1 MAVRVNSV
9 PAQPD
14 DEDARERLEIDL
26 LLEAIQRRH
35 GYDFRGYAPASL
47 RRRLWHRVYGE
58 GLETLSG
65 LQERI
70 LHQPGCMERLLRD
83 LSINVTEM
91 FRDPSFYRVLR
102 ARVFPLLRTHPF
114 IRVWNAGCSTGEEI
128 YSLAIA
134 LREEGLLER
143 TRIYATDINDAAL
156 ERAGAGSFPL
166 ERMQRYTDNYLRA
179 GGTEAFSSYYAAD
192 GDSAR
197 FDPSLVEGIVLAQ
210 HNLVTD
216 GSFNEFHLIVCR
228 NVMIYFGSALQE
240 EVLQLFGDSMTRFG
254 ILALGRKESI
264 RRSRHAAEYEALDE
278 AEKIFRRRL

>member
-1 MAVRVNSV
+1 MNAVE
-9 PAQPD
+9 D
-14 DEDARERLEIDL
+14 DDARERLEIDL
-26 LLEAIQRRH
+26 LLEAIQRRY
-35 GYDFRGYAPASL
+35 GYDFRGYAAASL

-58 GLETLSG
+58 GLQTLSG

-70 LHQPGCMERLLRD
+70 LHERGCMDRLLRD

-91 FRDPSFYRVLR
+91 FRDPSFYRALR
-102 ARVFPLLRTHPF
+102 ERVFPLLRTHPF

-143 TRIYATDINDAAL
+143 TRIYATDIDGAAL
-156 ERAGAGSFPL
+156 ERASAGAFPL
-166 ERMQRYTDNYLRA
+166 ERMQRYTENYLRA
-179 GGTEAFSSYYAAD
+179 GGTEAFSIYYAAD

-197 FDPSLVEGIVLAQ
+197 FDPSLVEGSVLAQ

-228 NVMIYFGSALQE
+228 NVMIYFGPALQE
-240 EVLQLFGDSMTRFG
+240 EVLKLFGDSMTRFG

-264 RRSRHAAEYEALDE
+264 RRSRHAAEYEPLDE
-278 AEKIFRRRL
+278 AEKIYRRRV

>member
-1 MAVRVNSV
+1 VTVD
-9 PAQPD
+9 D
-14 DEDARERLEIDL
+14 DEGRERLEIEL
-26 LLEAIQRRH
+26 LLEAIHRVH
-35 GYDFRGYAPASL
+35 GYDFRGYALASL

-58 GLETLSG
+58 GLQTLSG

-70 LHQPGCMERLLRD
+70 LHEPGCMERLLRD

-91 FRDPSFYRVLR
+91 FRDPSFYVALR
-102 ARVFPLLRTHPF
+102 ERVFPLLRTHPF
-114 IRVWNAGCSTGEEI
+114 IRVWQAGCSTGEEI

-134 LREEGLLER
+134 LREGGLLDR
-143 TRIYATDINDAAL
+143 TRIYATDINAAAL
-156 ERAGAGSFPL
+156 RRASSATFPL
-166 ERMQRYTDNYLRA
+166 ERMQRYTENYLRA
-179 GGTEAFSSYYAAD
+179 GGTEAFSSYYSAD
-192 GDSAR
+192 GASAR
-197 FDPSLVEGIVLAQ
+197 FDPALGENIVLAQ

-240 EVLQLFGDSMTRFG
+240 EVLQLFGDSMTRNG

-264 RRSRHAAEYEALDE
+264 RRSRHAAEYEPLDE

>member
-1 MAVRVNSV
+1 VAV
-9 PAQPD
+9 PLD
-14 DEDARERLEIDL
+14 DDPERIEVDL
-26 LLEAIQRRH
+26 LLEAVYRRYS
-35 GYDFRGYAPASL
+35 YDFRGYARASL
-47 RRRLWHRVYGE
+47 RRRLWRRAHDERVR
-58 GLETLSG
+58 TLSG
-65 LQERI
+65 LQERV
-70 LHQPGCMERLLRD
+70 LHDPLVMERLLRD

-91 FRDPSFYRVLR
+91 FRDPSFYRALR
-102 ARVFPLLRTHPF
+102 ERVFPLLRTHPF

-134 LREEGLLER
+134 LREDGLLER

-156 ERAGAGSFPL
+156 QRAGAGAFPL
-166 ERMQRYTDNYLRA
+166 ERMQRYTENYLQA

-228 NVMIYFGSALQE
+228 NVMIYFGRDLQE
-240 EVLQLFGDSMTRFG
+240 EVLQLFGDSMVRFG

-278 AEKIFRRRL
+278 VEKIFRRRL

>member
-1 MAVRVNSV
+1 MAVRVNLD
-9 PAQPD
+9 D
-14 DEDARERLEIDL
+14 DEARERLEIDL
-26 LLEAIQRRH
+26 LLEAIHRRY
-35 GYDFRGYAPASL
+35 GYDFRGYALASL

-70 LHQPGCMERLLRD
+70 LHEPACMDRLLRD

-91 FRDPSFYRVLR
+91 FRDPGFYRALR
-102 ARVFPLLRTHPF
+102 ERVFPLLRTHPF
-114 IRVWNAGCSTGEEI
+114 IRVWNAGCATGEES

-156 ERAGAGSFPL
+156 ERAGSGSFPL
-166 ERMQRYTDNYLRA
+166 QRMQRYTENYLRA
-179 GGTEAFSSYYAAD
+179 GGTEAFSSYYSAD

-197 FDPSLVEGIVLAQ
+197 FDPSLVDGIVLAQ

-240 EVLQLFGDSMTRFG
+240 EVLQLFGDSMARFG

-264 RRSRHAAEYEALDE
+264 RRTRHAELYEPIDE
-278 AEKIFRRRL
+278 AEKIYRRRV

>member
-1 MAVRVNSV
+1 MALRVNSG
-9 PAQPD
+9 D
-14 DEDARERLEIDL
+14 DQDARERLEMDL
-26 LLEAIQRRH
+26 LLDAIQRRF
-35 GYDFRGYAPASL
+35 GYDFRGYATASL

-58 GLETLSG
+58 GLQTLSG

-70 LHQPGCMERLLRD
+70 LHEPGCMDRLLRD

-91 FRDPSFYRVLR
+91 FRDPGFYRALR
-102 ARVFPLLRTHPF
+102 ERVFPLLRTHPF
-114 IRVWNAGCSTGEEI
+114 IRVWNAGCSTGEES

-134 LREEGLLER
+134 LREEGLLDR
-143 TRIYATDINDAAL
+143 TRIYATDINDDAL
-156 ERAGAGSFPL
+156 QRAGSGTFPL
-166 ERMQRYTDNYLRA
+166 ERMQRYTENYLRA
-179 GGTEAFSSYYAAD
+179 GGKEAFSSYYAAN

-197 FDPSLVEGIVLAQ
+197 FDPSLVKGIVLAQ

-264 RRSRHAAEYEALDE
+264 QRSRYAEEYEPLVE
-278 AEKIFRRRL
+278 AEKIFRRRV

>member
-1 MAVRVNSV
+1 MALRVITAPTST
-9 PAQPD
+9 D
-14 DEDARERLEIDL
+14 DDARERLEMDL
-26 LLEAIQRRH
+26 LLEAIQRRY
-35 GYDFRGYAPASL
+35 GYDFRGYATASL

-58 GLETLSG
+58 NLVTLSG

-70 LHQPGCMERLLRD
+70 LHEPACMDRLLRD

-91 FRDPSFYRVLR
+91 FRDPGFYRALR
-102 ARVFPLLRTHPF
+102 ERVFPLLRTHPF
-114 IRVWNAGCSTGEEI
+114 IRVWNAGCSTGEES

-143 TRIYATDINDAAL
+143 TRIYATDIDDRAL
-156 ERAGAGSFPL
+156 ERT
-166 ERMQRYTDNYLRA
+166 ENYLRA

-264 RRSRHAAEYEALDE
+264 RRSRHADEYEPLVE
-278 AEKIFRRRL
+278 AEKIFRRRV

>member
-1 MAVRVNSV
+1 MIAEPPS
-9 PAQPD
+9 A
-14 DEDARERLEIDL
+14 DEDARERLEMDL
-26 LLEAIQRRH
+26 LLEAIQRRY
-35 GYDFRGYAPASL
+35 GYDFRGYATASL

-70 LHQPGCMERLLRD
+70 LHDPACMERLLRD

-91 FRDPSFYRVLR
+91 FRDPGFYRSLR
-102 ARVFPLLRTHPF
+102 ERVFPLLRTHPF
-114 IRVWNAGCSTGEEI
+114 IRIWNAGCSTGEET

-143 TRIYATDINDAAL
+143 TRIYATDINDGAL
-156 ERAGAGSFPL
+156 QRAGAGAFPL
-166 ERMQRYTDNYLRA
+166 EKMQRYTENYLRA
-179 GGTEAFSSYYAAD
+179 GGTEAFSSYYTAD
-192 GDSAR
+192 GENAR
-197 FDPSLVEGIVLAQ
+197 FDPSLGEGIVLAQ

-216 GSFNEFHLIVCR
+216 GSFNEFHLVVCR

-240 EVLQLFGDSMTRFG
+240 EVLELFGDSMTRFA

-264 RRSRHAAEYEALDE
+264 RRSRHADEYEVLDE
-278 AEKIFRRRL
+278 REKIFRRRR

>member
-1 MAVRVNSV
+1 MALRVITA
-9 PAQPD
+9 PPTAED
-14 DEDARERLEIDL
+14 DARERLETDL
-26 LLEAIQRRH
+26 LLEAIQRRY
-35 GYDFRGYAPASL
+35 GYDFRGYATASL

-58 GLETLSG
+58 SLETLSG

-70 LHQPGCMERLLRD
+70 LHDPACMERLLRD

-91 FRDPSFYRVLR
+91 FRDPSFHRALR
-102 ARVFPLLRTHPF
+102 ERVFPLLRTHPF
-114 IRVWNAGCSTGEEI
+114 IRIWNAGCSTGEES

-143 TRIYATDINDAAL
+143 TRIYATDIDEKAL
-156 ERAGAGSFPL
+156 SRAGAGAFPL
-166 ERMQRYTDNYLRA
+166 ERMQRYTENYLKA

-197 FDPSLVEGIVLAQ
+197 FDPSLSAGIVLAQ

-240 EVLQLFGDSMTRFG
+240 EVLQLFGDSMTRNG

-264 RRSRHAAEYEALDE
+264 RRSRHVDEYAPLDE
-278 AEKIFRRRL
+278 AEKIYRRRV

>member
-1 MAVRVNSV
+1 MALRVNS
-9 PAQPD
+9 QPD
-14 DEDARERLEIDL
+14 DHDARERLEMDL
-26 LLEAIQRRH
+26 LLEAIQRRF
-35 GYDFRGYAPASL
+35 GYDFRGYARASL

-70 LHQPGCMERLLRD
+70 LHEPGCMDRLLRD

-91 FRDPSFYRVLR
+91 FRDPGFYRALR
-102 ARVFPLLRTHPF
+102 ERVFPLLRTHPF
-114 IRVWNAGCSTGEEI
+114 IRVWNAGCSTGEES
-128 YSLAIA
+128 YSLAIS
-134 LREEGLLER
+134 LREEGLLDR
-143 TRIYATDINDAAL
+143 TRIYATDIDDAAL
-156 ERAGAGSFPL
+156 ARAGSGSFPL
-166 ERMQRYTDNYLRA
+166 ERMQRYTENYLRA
-179 GGTEAFSSYYAAD
+179 GGTEAFSSYYATD

-240 EVLQLFGDSMTRFG
+240 EVLQLFGDSMTRNG

-264 RRSRHAAEYEALDE
+264 QRSRHAEEYEPLVE
-278 AEKIFRRRL
+278 AERIFRRRL

>member
-1 MAVRVNSV
+1 MSFD
-9 PAQPD
+9 PAHAD
-14 DEDARERLEIDL
+14 DHEVRERLEMDL
-26 LLEAIQRRH
+26 LLEAIQRRY
-35 GYDFRGYAPASL
+35 GYDFRGYATASL

-65 LQERI
+65 LQERV
-70 LHQPGCMERLLRD
+70 LHEPGCMDRLLRD

-91 FRDPSFYRVLR
+91 FRDPGFYRALR

-114 IRVWNAGCSTGEEI
+114 IRVWNAGCATGEES

-143 TRIYATDINDAAL
+143 TRIYATDINDQAL
-156 ERAGAGSFPL
+156 ERAGAGAFPL
-166 ERMQRYTDNYLRA
+166 ERMQRYTENYLRA
-179 GGTEAFSSYYAAD
+179 GGTEAFSTYYSAD

-240 EVLQLFGDSMTRFG
+240 EVLQLFGDSMSRFG

-264 RRSRHAAEYEALDE
+264 RRSRHAEEYEPLDE
-278 AEKIFRRRL
+278 AEKIFRRLV

>member
-1 MAVRVNSV
+1 MALRVIAE
-9 PAQPD
+9 PFTAD
-14 DEDARERLEIDL
+14 DDARERLEMDL
-26 LLEAIQRRH
+26 LLEAIQRRY
-35 GYDFRGYAPASL
+35 GYDFRGYATASL

-70 LHQPGCMERLLRD
+70 LHEPACMDRLLRD

-91 FRDPSFYRVLR
+91 FRDPGFHRALR
-102 ARVFPLLRTHPF
+102 ERVFPLLRTHPF
-114 IRVWNAGCSTGEEI
+114 IRIWNAGCSTGEES

-156 ERAGAGSFPL
+156 ERAGQGAFPL
-166 ERMQRYTDNYLRA
+166 ERMQRYTENYLRA

-192 GDSAR
+192 GENAR
-197 FDPSLVEGIVLAQ
+197 FDPSLVAGIVLAQ

-264 RRSRHAAEYEALDE
+264 RRSRHADEYEPLDE
-278 AEKIFRRRL
+278 HEKIFRRRR

>member
-1 MAVRVNSV
+1 VTVS
-9 PAQPD
+9 D
-14 DEDARERLEIDL
+14 DEGRERLEIEL
-26 LLEAIQRRH
+26 LLEAIHRRH
-35 GYDFRGYAPASL
+35 GYDFRGYALASL

-58 GLETLSG
+58 GLQTLSG

-70 LHQPGCMERLLRD
+70 LHEPGCMDRLLRD

-91 FRDPSFYRVLR
+91 FRDPSFYVALR
-102 ARVFPLLRTHPF
+102 ERVFPLLRTHPF
-114 IRVWNAGCSTGEEI
+114 IRIWQAGCSTGEES

-143 TRIYATDINDAAL
+143 TRIYATDINNAAL
-156 ERAGAGSFPL
+156 ERAGSGAFPL
-166 ERMQRYTDNYLRA
+166 ERMQRYTENYLRA
-179 GGTEAFSSYYAAD
+179 GGTEAFSSYYTAD
-192 GDSAR
+192 GENAR
-197 FDPSLVEGIVLAQ
+197 FDRELGRAVVLAQ

-264 RRSRHAAEYEALDE
+264 RRSRHAAEYEPLDE
-278 AEKIFRRRL
+278 AEKIFRRRI

>member
-1 MAVRVNSV
+1 MAVRVSR
-9 PAQPD
+9 QE
-14 DEDARERLEIDL
+14 DEDARERLEMDL
-26 LLEAIQRRH
+26 LLEAIQRRY
-35 GYDFRGYAPASL
+35 GYDFRGYATASL

-58 GLETLSG
+58 SLQTLSG

-70 LHQPGCMERLLRD
+70 LHDPACMERLLRD

-91 FRDPSFYRVLR
+91 FRDPGFYRALR
-102 ARVFPLLRTHPF
+102 SHVFPLLRTHPF
-114 IRVWNAGCSTGEEI
+114 IRIWNAGCSTGEES

-134 LREEGLLER
+134 LREEGLLDR
-143 TRIYATDINDAAL
+143 TRIYATDIDDKAL
-156 ERAGAGSFPL
+156 ERASAGAFPL
-166 ERMQRYTDNYLRA
+166 ERMQRYTENYLRA
-179 GGTEAFSSYYAAD
+179 GGKEAFSTYYATD
-192 GDSAR
+192 GESAR

-264 RRSRHAAEYEALDE
+264 RRSRHAEEYEPLVE
-278 AEKIFRRRL
+278 AEKIFRRRV

>member
-1 MAVRVNSV
+1 MAVRVNR
-9 PAQPD
+9 QD
-14 DEDARERLEIDL
+14 DEDARERLEMDL
-26 LLEAIQRRH
+26 LLEAIQRRY

-58 GLETLSG
+58 SLQTLSG

-70 LHQPGCMERLLRD
+70 LHEPACMERLLRD

-91 FRDPSFYRVLR
+91 FRDPGFYRALR
-102 ARVFPLLRTHPF
+102 EHVFPLLRTHPF
-114 IRVWNAGCSTGEEI
+114 IRIWNAGCSTGEES

-134 LREEGLLER
+134 LREEGLLQR
-143 TRIYATDINDAAL
+143 TRIYATDIDDKAL
-156 ERAGAGSFPL
+156 ERAGAGAVPL
-166 ERMQRYTDNYLRA
+166 ERMQRYTENYLRA
-179 GGTEAFSSYYAAD
+179 GGKEAFSTYYAAD
-192 GDSAR
+192 GESAR

-264 RRSRHAAEYEALDE
+264 RRSRHAEEYEPLVE
-278 AEKIFRRRL
+278 AEKIFRRRA

>member
-1 MAVRVNSV
+1 MNPS
-9 PAQPD
+9 D
-14 DEDARERLEIDL
+14 HDEARERLEIDL
-26 LLEAIQRRH
+26 LLEAIQRAY
-35 GYDFRGYAPASL
+35 GYDFRGYAHASL

-58 GLETLSG
+58 SLQTLSG

-70 LHQPGCMERLLRD
+70 LHEPASMDRLLRD

-91 FRDPSFYRVLR
+91 FRDPSFFVALR
-102 ARVFPLLRTHPF
+102 ERVFPLLRTHPF
-114 IRVWNAGCSTGEEI
+114 VRIWNAGCSTGEEI

-134 LREEGLLER
+134 LQEDDLLDR

-156 ERAGAGSFPL
+156 ERAAAGTFPL
-166 ERMQRYTDNYLRA
+166 ERMQRYTENYLRA
-179 GGTEAFSSYYAAD
+179 GGREAFSSYYATD

-197 FDPSLVEGIVLAQ
+197 FSPELVRNMVLAQ

-240 EVLQLFGDSMTRFG
+240 EVLQLFGDSMTRSG

-264 RRSRHAAEYEALDE
+264 RRSRHASEYEPLDE
-278 AEKIFRRRL
+278 TEKIFRRVV

>member
-1 MAVRVNSV
+1 VTLS
-9 PAQPD
+9 D
-14 DEDARERLEIDL
+14 DEGRERLEIEL
-26 LLEAIQRRH
+26 LLEAIHRRH
-35 GYDFRGYAPASL
+35 GYDFRGYALASL

-58 GLETLSG
+58 GLQTLSG
-65 LQERI
+65 LQERV
-70 LHQPGCMERLLRD
+70 LHEPGCMDRLLRD

-91 FRDPSFYRVLR
+91 FRDPSFYVALR
-102 ARVFPLLRTHPF
+102 QRVFPLLRTHPF
-114 IRVWNAGCSTGEEI
+114 VRVWQAGCSTGEEI

-143 TRIYATDINDAAL
+143 TRIYATDFNSAAL
-156 ERAGAGSFPL
+156 ERAGSGAFPL
-166 ERMQRYTDNYLRA
+166 ERMQRYTENYLRA
-179 GGTEAFSSYYAAD
+179 GGREAFSSYYTAD
-192 GDSAR
+192 GESAR
-197 FDPSLVEGIVLAQ
+197 FDPELGRAVVLAQ

-264 RRSRHAAEYEALDE
+264 RRSRHAADYEPLDE
-278 AEKIFRRRL
+278 TEKIFRRLH

>member
-1 MAVRVNSV
+1 MALRVN
-9 PAQPD
+9 AAE
-14 DEDARERLEIDL
+14 DEDAREHLEIDL
-26 LLEAIQRRH
+26 LLEAIRRLY

-58 GLETLSG
+58 GLQTLSG
-65 LQERI
+65 LQERV
-70 LHQPGCMERLLRD
+70 LHDPGCMERLLRD

-91 FRDPSFYRVLR
+91 FRDPSFYRALR
-102 ARVFPLLRTHPF
+102 ERVFPLLRTHPF

-134 LREEGLLER
+134 LREDGLLER

-156 ERAGAGSFPL
+156 QRAGAGAFPL
-166 ERMQRYTDNYLRA
+166 ERMQRYTENYLQA
-179 GGTEAFSSYYAAD
+179 GGKEAFSSYYSAD

-228 NVMIYFGSALQE
+228 NVMIYFGTALQE
-240 EVLQLFGDSMTRFG
+240 EVLQLFGDSMIRFG

-264 RRSRHAAEYEALDE
+264 RRSRHASEYEPLDE
-278 AEKIFRRRL
+278 VEKIFRRRL